1 MKKIAVL
8 SHKADLDGILSAVI
22 ANNYIKARYDDPDIF
37 LCDYGDIP
45 KEFNHENYDTIYVL
59 DFSDEELFTNP
70 KIKNKIIWIDHHQS
84 AINKK
89 YDVNQYC
96 IDKVAACRLVF
107 QFFTNIDYS
116 FLTKDDY
123 IKREVAEP
131 ALVTLAGEHDIWDEN
146 SPLAHKFNFGI
157 QELSISNVEDLLK
170 NTSSVFL
177 TKNKEEDIFTI
188 RKLGDNARRVFDN
201 ILIKGSGVI
210 EFISQTSKCIG
221 NTKRFKQGGI
231 IFAVFNTHIKSSLIH
246 ELEPDEDAL
255 MIYSIKNNRVYCS
268 LRTSRDN
275 VDVSK
280 IAIMFG
286 GGGHKKAARFEMEIS
301 KFFDL
306 IN

>member
-1 MKKIAVL
+1 MKNIAIL

-59 DFSDEELFTNP
+59 DFSDEELFKNP

-96 IDKVAACRLVF
+96 IDGVAACRLTF

-116 FLTKDDY
+116 FLSKDDY
-123 IKREVAEP
+123 VKRNVAEP
-131 ALVTLAGEHDIWDEN
+131 AFVTLAGEYDIWDLT
-146 SPLAHKFNFGI
+146 STLAKPLNFGI
-157 QELSISNVEDLLK
+157 QKLTMENVASILKQTSTLYLSEDKSKDLYNISFGPNTLL
-170 NTSSVFL
+170 
-177 TKNKEEDIFTI
+177 D
-188 RKLGDNARRVFDN
+188 
-201 ILIKGSGVI
+201 LIKSGQSVI
-210 EFISQTSKCIG
+210 EYISQTSKRIG

-231 IFAVFNTHIKSSLIH
+231 TFAVFNTHIKSSLIH

-255 MIYSIKNNRVYCS
+255 MVYCIKEDES
-268 LRTSRDN
+268 HVSMYTSRDH

-280 IAIMFG
+280 IATMFG
-286 GGGHKKAARFEMEIS
+286 GGGHKKAAGFKMKIS
-301 KFFDL
+301 EFFNL